1 MRIALEE
8 RLKSTSALSWLLY
21 ALFSTTVQEKKV
33 ILEQYRFHMRARNL
47 SPRTIEAAGDYLK
60 PFLAA
65 YDPFVVTKADL
76 EQYLAA
82 MFERCK
88 PSTVWTAWRHL
99 RSFFGWLRAE
109 GDIETNPMEGVAK
122 PIVPDVEIPCLTNEE
137 IKRLFGACSG
147 TTRSLKR
154 DRALLAVMLD
164 TGIRLS
170 EVARLQI
177 QDLGPNGTIRVFGKG
192 RKWRTVVM
200 GVVAQG
206 AVNRWLRTRESG
218 DGSLWTSSG
227 TPLSPGSVR
236 KTLRRLGQRA
246 GVDFHPHML
255 RHTFIDNWL
264 RNGGNEVDLAR
275 LCGWT
280 TTRMAERYARQ
291 RANER
296 AVNAHSSIRPLDKM
310 F

>member
-1 MRIALEE
+1 MDAR
-8 RLKSTSALSWLLY
+8 
-21 ALFSTTVQEKKV
+21 ALFSTTMQEKTV

-47 SPRTIEAAGDYLK
+47 SPRTIEVAGDYLR
-60 PFLAA
+60 PFLAV
-65 YDPFVVTKADL
+65 YDPFTVTRADL

-82 MFERCK
+82 MFERCR

-99 RSFFGWLRAE
+99 RSFFGWLEKE
-109 GDIETNPMEGVAK
+109 GDIDTNPMTGVTK
-122 PIVPDVEIPCLTNEE
+122 PIVPETEIPCLTNEE
-137 IKRLFGACSG
+137 IKKLLSACAG
-147 TTRSLKR
+147 TSKMLKR
-154 DRALLAVMLD
+154 DRAILAVMLD

-170 EVARLQI
+170 EVARLQVT
-177 QDLGPNGTIRVFGKG
+177 DLGANGTIRVFGKG
-192 RKWRTVVM
+192 RKWRTVVL

-206 AVNRWLRTRESG
+206 AVNRWLRTRSSG
-218 DGSLWTSSG
+218 EGSLWTTG
-227 TPLSPGSVR
+227 GNPLSSGSVR
-236 KTLRRLGQRA
+236 KALGRLGRRA
-246 GVDFHPHML
+246 GVNFHPHML

-296 AVNAHSSIRPLDKM
+296 AVTAHSQVRPLDALL
-310 F
+310 

>member
-1 MRIALEE
+1 
-8 RLKSTSALSWLLY
+8 
-21 ALFSTTVQEKKV
+21 
-33 ILEQYRFHMRARNL
+33 MRARNL
-47 SPRTIEAAGDYLK
+47 APRTIEAAGDYLK
-60 PFLAA
+60 PFLALH
-65 YDPFVVTKADL
+65 DPFKTTRVDI

-82 MFERCK
+82 MFERCR

-99 RSFFGWLRAE
+99 RSFFGWLEKE
-109 GDIETNPMEGVAK
+109 GDIETNPMTGITK
-122 PIVPDVEIPCLTNEE
+122 PIVPETEIPCLTNDDV
-137 IKRLFGACSG
+137 KKLFATCAG
-147 TTRSLKR
+147 TSKMLKR
-154 DRALLAVMLD
+154 DRAILAVMLD

-177 QDLGPNGTIRVFGKG
+177 DDLGTNGTIRVFGKG

-206 AVNRWLRTRESG
+206 AVNKWLRARGGAEG
-218 DGSLWTSSG
+218 ALWTISG
-227 TPLSPGSVR
+227 SPLSPGSVR
-236 KTLRRLGQRA
+236 KALRRLGRRA
-246 GVDFHPHML
+246 GIDFHPHML

-296 AVNAHSSIRPLDKM
+296 AVMAHGHVRPLDALL
-310 F
+310 